1 MMNWGETIRLAFW
14 ALKADKIKAF
24 LTMLGVVIGSA
35 AIVLVVTIAST
46 GKTYI
51 ISQIEGIGAN
61 LAYAML
67 DRNAAP
73 VIPADELGLDDLLHI
88 RSELPSVV
96 AAAGTYDNPIDFT
109 LHGRRMRA
117 RLVGVTEEFQT
128 IRNLMILSGRYFDG
142 EDFSSRARVCLIT
155 PHIAKSVFEFDSPV
169 GRSLEVAQFRCT
181 IIGEFKE
188 GVPTFGQSEIQQDTV
203 LVPFPLIKTM
213 VGDDFFQVIYAQAS
227 SPADVPIITAEVAR
241 ILQNRHRKQARY
253 NVENL
258 NSVLETARSVSLAL
272 RLVLIAVAALTLVTA
287 GSGIMNIML
296 VNIAQRK
303 NEIGLRKALGARPLE
318 IRLQFLMEALFI
330 SFGGAILGVAVAL
343 ALTWFVTGFLEGAIA
358 LHTSWMG
365 VLSALLLSTGV
376 GALFGYRP
384 ASAAAN
390 LHPVEALR
398 AD

>member
-1 MMNWGETIRLAFW
+1 MMNWGETVRLAWW

-46 GKTYI
+46 GKAYI

-73 VIPADELGLDDLLHI
+73 VVPDDELNQGDLLHI
-88 RSELPSVV
+88 RTDIPNLV
-96 AAAGTYDNPIDFT
+96 AAAGTYDNPVDFT
-109 LHGRRMRA
+109 LRGKRMHA

-128 IRNLMILSGRYFDG
+128 IRNLMSVAGRYFDD
-142 EDFSSRARVCLIT
+142 EDFSSRARVCLVT
-155 PHIAKSVFEFDSPV
+155 QHIARSVFGFDSPV
-169 GRSLEVAQFRCT
+169 GRSLEVAQFRYT
-181 IIGEFKE
+181 VVGEFKE

-227 SPADVPIITAEVAR
+227 SPQDVPVVTAEVAR
-241 ILQNRHRKQARY
+241 ILQLRHRRVARY

-258 NSVLETARSVSLAL
+258 HSVLATARTVSLAL
-272 RLVLIAVAALTLVTA
+272 SLVLIAVAVLTLVTA

-296 VNIAQRK
+296 VNVAQRK
-303 NEIGLRKALGARPLE
+303 SEIGLRKALGARSLE

-330 SFGGAILGVAVAL
+330 SFGGAILGIAVAL
-343 ALTWFVTGFLEGAIA
+343 TLTWLVTGLLEGTIA
-358 LHTSWMG
+358 LQTSWLG
-365 VLSALLLSTGV
+365 ILCALLLSTAV

-384 ASAAAN
+384 ASAAAR